1 MIDLIVFRGSGDREG
16 SEVFDPLLSSVQ
28 AALQRGKFEIDFNT
42 PKIMQTLEV
51 QYDTTVRQGSEVS
64 IADSRTGEVVYG
76 VVKDFSHVVDGP
88 VVYTKVDI
96 EVPQ

>member
-1 MIDLIVFRGSGDREG
+1 
-16 SEVFDPLLSSVQ
+16 
-28 AALQRGKFEIDFNT
+28 
-42 PKIMQTLEV
+42 MQTLEV